1 MSPVAIT
8 EDIACGTGLPLLIV
22 AGPCVIESTALCI
35 DVAGRLSE
43 ACVGLDLPFVFKS
56 SFDKAN
62 RTSIA
67 SFRGPGLEEGL
78 ATLQRVKKQVGVPV
92 LTDVHLPEQA
102 EPVAEVADILQIPAF
117 LSRQTDLLVAAART
131 GRPINIKKGQ
141 FMAPEDMGRAAEK
154 VSSMGNDRII
164 LCERGSCFGYHD
176 LVVDMRSIPRMQS
189 LGHPVLFD
197 ATHGVQQPSGSGGTS
212 GGDRHLAPALAA
224 GAVAVGADGLFMET
238 HPEPRTALSDS
249 STMIPTAHMPDL
261 LGRLKAIAAAA
272 GRE

>member
-43 ACVGLDLPFVFKS
+43 ACAGLELPFVFKS

-78 ATLQRVKKQVGVPV
+78 VTLQRVKEQVGVPV

-131 GRPINIKKGQ
+131 GRPVNIKKGQ

-224 GAVAVGADGLFMET
+224 GAVAVGADGLFIET
-238 HPEPRTALSDS
+238 HPEPRTALSDPA
-249 STMIPTAHMPDL
+249 TMIPTAHMPDL
-261 LGRLKAIAAAA
+261 LERLKAIAAAA

>member
-1 MSPVAIT
+1 MAQVAVT
-8 EDIACGTGLPLLIV
+8 EDISCGSGQPLLIV
-22 AGPCVIESTALCI
+22 AGPCVIESTRLCI
-35 DVAGRLSE
+35 EIAGQLKE
-43 ACVGLDLPFVFKS
+43 ACQRLELPFIFKS

-78 ATLQRVKKQVGVPV
+78 ATLKRVRDEVDVPV
-92 LTDVHLPEQA
+92 LTDIHLPEQSGPA
-102 EPVAEVADILQIPAF
+102 ALVVDVLQIPAF

-131 GRPINIKKGQ
+131 GLPVNIKKGQ

-154 VSSMGNDRII
+154 VSSMGNERII

-176 LVVDMRSIPRMQS
+176 LVVDMRSIARMQS

-197 ATHGVQQPSGSGGTS
+197 ATHGVQRPSGSGGVS
-212 GGDRHLAPALAA
+212 AGDRDLAPALAA
-224 GAVAVGADGLFMET
+224 GAVAVGADGVFIET
-238 HPEPRTALSDS
+238 HPEPRTALSDAA
-249 STMIPTAHMPDL
+249 TMIPTAQMPGL
-261 LGRLKAIAAAA
+261 LERLKAVAAAV